1 VSFILEY
8 IRLNDA
14 QEKGLQ
20 VPRQTLRYFVKRGL
34 QMAFIRWRGG
44 CAQLLTT
51 VYAENKSK
59 QVLLTNL
66 TDFTVTKQ
74 MRNEVAR
81 KFPKVKV
88 DWTQISRRLAQGPPD
103 RMKEKTPDE
112 HLDMAEVEIRL
123 RMWADCAAFR
133 DDASVLYRAADI
145 LTGIRQR
152 RYFSK
157 LIPPNRKGEDVD

>member
-81 KFPKVKV
+81 KFPK
-88 DWTQISRRLAQGPPD
+88 
-103 RMKEKTPDE
+103 EKTPDE